1 MDNFFVESI
10 KKYEMKNDEWR
21 GLIVK
26 TANEFLNEEA
36 EKIKSVNRYF
46 GNPLLLKL
54 MHYYTMHIETNDI
67 VKKDS
72 SMFRGR
78 IYCEPDAE
86 SRYKDVSKNL
96 FKGYNEKNSFV
107 SPNPAKNRCSPE
119 FIPYL
124 YAAEQVETAIYEIN
138 PSIDDY
144 VNIAEIK
151 VKQNLKILD
160 LNIDV
165 SPVAEPNEDIR
176 KWFNLFMLSVSK
188 LFSTPVNENKKEN
201 YLLCQYIS
209 EFVKLL
215 EYDGIRFKSSKLCY
229 GINYVIFDCNKCK
242 AINSKL
248 YHITEINYKFYCNDE
263 LDKKYE

>member
-1 MDNFFVESI
+1 MGNFFVEAI
-10 KKYEMKNDEWR
+10 KKYEIENSEWMTLITKN
-21 GLIVK
+21 
-26 TANEFLNEEA
+26 ANEFLIEEA
-36 EKIKSVNRYF
+36 AKIKSVNRYF

-54 MHYYTMHIETNDI
+54 MHYYSMHTETNDI

-78 IYCEPDAE
+78 IYCEPDAD
-86 SRYKDVSKNL
+86 SRYKDVSKNP
-96 FKGYNEKNSFV
+96 FKGYDEKNSFV
-107 SPNPAKNRCSPE
+107 SPNPAENRCSPK

-124 YAAEQVETAIYEIN
+124 YVAKQEDTAIYEIN
-138 PSIDDY
+138 PSINDY
-144 VNIAEIK
+144 VSIAEIK
-151 VKQNLKILD
+151 AKQNLKILD

-165 SPVAEPNEDIR
+165 SPVAGQNEEIK
-176 KWFNLFMLSVSK
+176 KWFNLFMFSVSM

-215 EYDGIRFKSSKLCY
+215 GYDGIKFKSSKLCY

-242 AINSKL
+242 AINSRLCK
-248 YHITEINYKFYCNDE
+248 ITKINYKFYCNDE
-263 LDKKYE
+263 LDIKYE